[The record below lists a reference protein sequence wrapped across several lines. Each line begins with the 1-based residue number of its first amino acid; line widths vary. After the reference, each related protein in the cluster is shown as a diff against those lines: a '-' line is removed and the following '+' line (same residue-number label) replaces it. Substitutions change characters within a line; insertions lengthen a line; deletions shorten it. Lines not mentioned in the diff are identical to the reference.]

1 MDIVQNSMFSNVYE
15 VDCFQKEFRSMTKEK
30 LSIDPPFPR
39 YQKWLIGSLKVLEEY
54 GEEAVRLKNF
64 EQLENVTPK
73 LFSIRYPN
81 SVLNPRVLY
90 TYLEDG
96 EILLLAAFKE
106 KSKKDYN
113 RNIKL
118 ALNRLRM
125 LDS

>member
-1 MDIVQNSMFSNVYE
+1 
-15 VDCFQKEFRSMTKEK
+15 MTKEK

-118 ALNRLRM
+118 ALNRLRV